1 MQAAFDTIAA
11 IATARGRGAIGV
23 LRISGPMTE
32 SVVDRLFSAKAG
44 LKAED
49 FGDLKLRFGSFRD
62 SDGEVLD
69 NGLVFFSKAPKSYT
83 GEDYAELQCHGN
95 PYIME
100 KLLASAVSSGAVPA
114 PPGEFTRRAFLNGKM
129 DLTECEG
136 VDELIRASSKKY
148 ASAAFRLQNGELR
161 KKLEPISEALS
172 RVYAHIQGAIEFSDD
187 VNEDRSMWSAPL
199 DAAVSSLREILSS
212 AEVSRKVR
220 DGLLVAIAGKPNAG
234 KSSLFNALLEEDRAL
249 VTSVAGTTRD
259 TLSEE
264 IEIAGLNVILMDT
277 AGLRKAKGEVEALG
291 VERSLKN
298 IDIADAVIWLSDGA
312 KKMSAEEKD
321 LVKEWSARKPLLLLS
336 SKSDLAG
343 SKIEGAQAV
352 SCVTK
357 EGLKEVRD
365 FLYKTAQEMLEG
377 HEDLI
382 LLRSRHQELLESAL
396 ESVEKAFSGLQK
408 GEYLELIAEELGSAL
423 ERIWEVTGKKTPNEI
438 LDIIFREFCVGK

>member
-1 MQAAFDTIAA
+1 M
-11 IATARGRGAIGV
+11 
-23 LRISGPMTE
+23 
-32 SVVDRLFSAKAG
+32 
-44 LKAED
+44 
-49 FGDLKLRFGSFRD
+49 
-62 SDGEVLD
+62 
-69 NGLVFFSKAPKSYT
+69 
-83 GEDYAELQCHGN
+83 
-95 PYIME
+95 
-100 KLLASAVSSGAVPA
+100 
-114 PPGEFTRRAFLNGKM
+114 
-129 DLTECEG
+129 
-136 VDELIRASSKKY
+136 
-148 ASAAFRLQNGELR
+148 
-161 KKLEPISEALS
+161 
-172 RVYAHIQGAIEFSDD
+172 
-187 VNEDRSMWSAPL
+187 
-199 DAAVSSLREILSS
+199 SSLREILSS